1 MKIIQRIRSILLS
14 LVPIVVALGLWELV
28 ARSGLFPAILL
39 PTASTVLSTLVIKVA
54 DGTLV
59 IPILFTLYTA
69 MSGFLIASIVA
80 IPAGLLL
87 GWQRWLYRVFE
98 PLVETLRPI
107 PAVAIIPLAIIFL
120 GVGLT
125 SRVAIVTYSSFFL
138 IFINALYG
146 VYGIDK
152 LMFLSLQSIGMKQRT
167 IFRKLIIPGSMPFV
181 FAGLRL
187 ALVVSIILSVATE
200 MLFGNIGIGH
210 FLMSSVE
217 HFRYASLYAGVVSLS
232 ILGFSLNKIFL
243 IIERRV
249 IGWSQELSAM
259 V

>member
-1 MKIIQRIRSILLS
+1 MS
-14 LVPIVVALGLWELV
+14 LIPIVAALGLWELV
-28 ARSGLFPAILL
+28 ARSGIFPAILL
-39 PTASTVLSTLVIKVA
+39 PPATAVLYTLVIKVA

-59 IPILFTLYTA
+59 TPILFTLYTA

-98 PLVETLRPI
+98 PLVESLRPI
-107 PAVAIIPLAIIFL
+107 PAVAIIPIAIIFL

-125 SRVAIVTYSSFFL
+125 SRIAIVTYSSFFL

-152 LMFLSLQSIGMKQRT
+152 LMFLSLQSIGMKQST
-167 IFRKLIIPGSMPFV
+167 IFRKLIITGSMPFV

-217 HFRYASLYAGVVSLS
+217 HFRYQSLYAGVLSLS
-232 ILGFSLNKIFL
+232 ILGYTLNKIF
-243 IIERRV
+243 IILERRV

>member
-39 PTASTVLSTLVIKVA
+39 PPASAVLSTLVIKVA

-152 LMFLSLQSIGMKQRT
+152 LMLLSLQSIRMKQST

-200 MLFGNIGIGH
+200 MLFGNIGIGN

-217 HFRYASLYAGVVSLS
+217 HFRYESLYAGVVSLS
-232 ILGFSLNKIFL
+232 ILGFTLNKIFL

>member
-1 MKIIQRIRSILLS
+1 MS
-14 LVPIVVALGLWELV
+14 LIPIVAALGLWELV
-28 ARSGLFPAILL
+28 ARSGIFPAILL
-39 PTASTVLSTLVIKVA
+39 PPATAVLYTLVIKVA

-59 IPILFTLYTA
+59 TPILFTLYTA

-98 PLVETLRPI
+98 PLVESLRPI
-107 PAVAIIPLAIIFL
+107 PAVAIIPIAIIFL

-125 SRVAIVTYSSFFL
+125 SRIAIVTYSSFFL

-152 LMFLSLQSIGMKQRT
+152 LMFLSLQSIGMKQST

-217 HFRYASLYAGVVSLS
+217 HFRYQSLYAGVLSLS
-232 ILGFSLNKIFL
+232 ILGYTLNKIFL
-243 IIERRV
+243 ILERRV

>member
-1 MKIIQRIRSILLS
+1 
-14 LVPIVVALGLWELV
+14 
-28 ARSGLFPAILL
+28 
-39 PTASTVLSTLVIKVA
+39 
-54 DGTLV
+54 
-59 IPILFTLYTA
+59 
-69 MSGFLIASIVA
+69 
-80 IPAGLLL
+80 
-87 GWQRWLYRVFE
+87 
-98 PLVETLRPI
+98 
-107 PAVAIIPLAIIFL
+107 
-120 GVGLT
+120 
-125 SRVAIVTYSSFFL
+125 VTYSSFFL

-167 IFRKLIIPGSMPFV
+167 IFRTLIIPGSMPFV

-210 FLMSSVE
+210 FLMFSVE
-217 HFRYASLYAGVVSLS
+217 NFRFTSLYAGIVTLS
-232 ILGFSLNKIFL
+232 ILGYTLNKIFL

>member
-1 MKIIQRIRSILLS
+1 MKIIQKIRSILLS
-14 LVPIVVALGLWELV
+14 LIPIVAALGLWELV
-28 ARSGLFPAILL
+28 ARSGIFPAILL
-39 PTASTVLSTLVIKVA
+39 PPATAVLYTLVIKVA

-59 IPILFTLYTA
+59 TPILFTLYTA

-98 PLVETLRPI
+98 PLVESLRPI
-107 PAVAIIPLAIIFL
+107 PAVAIIPIAIIFL

-125 SRVAIVTYSSFFL
+125 SRIAIVTYSSFFL

-152 LMFLSLQSIGMKQRT
+152 LMFLSLQSIGMKQST

-217 HFRYASLYAGVVSLS
+217 HFRYQSLYAGVLSLS
-232 ILGFSLNKIFL
+232 ILGYTLNKIFL
-243 IIERRV
+243 ILERRV

>member
-1 MKIIQRIRSILLS
+1 MDIIQKIKGILFS
-14 LVPIVVALGLWELV
+14 LAPLVAALGLWELV

-39 PTASTVLSTLVIKVA
+39 PPASLVLYTLVIKVA
-54 DGTLV
+54 DGTL
-59 IPILFTLYTA
+59 ITPILFTLYTA
-69 MSGFLIASIVA
+69 MSGFLIAASVA
-80 IPAGLLL
+80 IPGGLLL

-125 SRVAIVTYSSFFL
+125 SRIAIVTYSSFFL

-152 LMFLSLQSIGMKQRT
+152 LMFLSLKSIGMKPRT

-217 HFRYASLYAGVVSLS
+217 HFRYQSLYAGVLSLS
-232 ILGFSLNKIFL
+232 ILGYTLNKFFL

>member
-1 MKIIQRIRSILLS
+1 MKIIQRVKGILMSLAPLVAALS
-14 LVPIVVALGLWELV
+14 LWELV
-28 ARSGLFPAILL
+28 ARSGFTNPILL
-39 PTASTVLSTLVIKVA
+39 PPPTLVFATLVIKVA
-54 DGTLV
+54 DGTLLL
-59 IPILFTLYTA
+59 PILFTLYTA
-69 MSGFLIASIVA
+69 MSGFLIAAAVA
-80 IPAGLLL
+80 IPAGLFL

-125 SRVAIVTYSSFFL
+125 SRIAIVTYSSFFL

-167 IFRKLIIPGSMPFV
+167 IFRTLIIPGSMPFV

-210 FLMSSVE
+210 FLMFSVE
-217 HFRYASLYAGVVSLS
+217 NFRFESLYAGVITLS
-232 ILGFSLNKIFL
+232 ILGYTLNKIFL

>member
-1 MKIIQRIRSILLS
+1 MEIIRRLRSILLS
-14 LVPIVVALGLWELV
+14 LAPIVVALGLWELV
-28 ARSGLFPAILL
+28 ARSGFTNRILL
-39 PTASTVLSTLVIKVA
+39 PPASLVLYTFVIKIT
-54 DGTLV
+54 DGTLLS
-59 IPILFTLYTA
+59 PIMFTLYTA
-69 MSGFLIASIVA
+69 MSGFLIAATVA

-125 SRVAIVTYSSFFL
+125 SRIAIVTYSSFFL
-138 IFINALYG
+138 IFINSLYG

-152 LMFLSLQSIGMKQRT
+152 LMFLSLQSIGMKQST

-210 FLMSSVE
+210 FLMFSVE
-217 HFRYASLYAGVVSLS
+217 NFRFTSLYAGIVTLS
-232 ILGFSLNKIFL
+232 ILGYTLNKIFL